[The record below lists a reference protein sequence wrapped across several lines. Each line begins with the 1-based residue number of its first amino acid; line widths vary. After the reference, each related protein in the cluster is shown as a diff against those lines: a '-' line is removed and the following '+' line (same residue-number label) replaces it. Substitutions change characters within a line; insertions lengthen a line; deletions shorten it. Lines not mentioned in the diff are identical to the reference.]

1 MELSAHEVRVIG
13 CLLEKAVTTPDQYPL
28 TLNALVQ
35 ACNQKSSRE
44 PVLTLDRGTVQ
55 RVARELE
62 ADKLLTAEEN
72 FRSGVVKYR
81 HRFCNTPFGVRQFA
95 EDEYAVIC
103 LLLLR
108 GPQTPGELRTR
119 CGRLHAFPDNASV
132 AVTLR
137 SLMDPARAGGAAAA
151 RLPRKPGRRD
161 HEYAHLFSGE
171 IESVPE
177 DASAPPPASPRRDG
191 GTALEARVAALEAEV
206 AELRQRL
213 TAPPAARG
221 KSPA

>member
-1 MELSAHEVRVIG
+1 MELTLNETRIIG
-13 CLLEKAVTTPDQYPL
+13 CLMEKAVTTPDQYPL
-28 TLNALVQ
+28 TLNALVN

-44 PVLTLDRGTVQ
+44 PVLTLDRGIVQ
-55 RVARELE
+55 RTARELE
-62 ADKLLTAEEN
+62 AAKLLTADEN
-72 FRSGVVKYR
+72 FRTGVIKYR
-81 HRFCNTPFGVRQFA
+81 QRFCNTPFGTRQFA

-119 CGRLHAFPDNASV
+119 SGRLHSFPENASV
-132 AVTLR
+132 TETLQG
-137 SLMDPARAGGAAAA
+137 LMDPDRKGGPVIA

-177 DASAPPPASPRRDG
+177 DESAAAPANPRRDRV
-191 GTALEARVAALEAEV
+191 AELEARVAVLEAGLT
-206 AELRQRL
+206 ELQQRL
-213 TAPPAARG
+213 STP
-221 KSPA
+221 SPGVAGEH